1 MADRTYDTQG
11 PGDEGLFV
19 RNASGLVRE
28 AGATDTV
35 FFNWVAGGGVG
46 LALVY
51 NVYWALNAFPGVDL
65 VATTVLTVPF
75 AFAAVVVFGL
85 LAAAMPRS
93 GGDYVFVSRI
103 VHPAW
108 GFVSSWAGFISVVSY
123 CAFVAWFTA
132 VAFISGSAAVMGE
145 GLGSEPLIEFAGW
158 AASPGGSFILGA
170 LVLLLAA
177 GVMAA
182 GLRVALRTITILA
195 VVGLVGLIVSA
206 IVLALNTNDQFITAF
221 NSFAQA
227 RTGEANTYEAI
238 IATAA
243 ANEFVTEGPGT
254 APFFESTLPAMVI
267 TFYAV
272 GYSVWSIYYA
282 GEFKGGR
289 SRTRQLMTMF
299 IPTVLNSAVFVLLFL
314 LMFRTAGYEFLG
326 AASFVY
332 NYVPDEYPLTVPPF
346 VNFFASLLAGNA
358 LANVLISIT
367 WVVWPIAMV
376 ILIMVGFSR
385 VLFAWSFDGV
395 LPAALADVN
404 ERTHSPIKAI
414 LVSLALSLVAL
425 WLVVNVVE
433 FLTFLA
439 YTVLLAL
446 IFWISMAIAGI
457 VFPTRRREVYGA
469 SPARWTLGRIPVV
482 TLAGLVLGLFVVF
495 EFVVVFTFEG
505 LGILDRGEAVLV
517 TLAVLGSGL
526 AIFAT
531 SWLVRRSRGI
541 DPGFVYREI
550 PPE

>member
-1 MADRTYDTQG
+1 MADQAVESQAAA
-11 PGDEGLFV
+11 DEGLFV

-28 AGATDTV
+28 ANVTDTV

-65 VATTVLTVPF
+65 VTTTLLAVPF
-75 AFAAVVVFGL
+75 AFAAVAVFAL

-103 VHPAW
+103 VHPVW

-123 CAFVAWFTA
+123 CGFVAWFTS

-158 AASPGGSFILGA
+158 AASPGGA
-170 LVLLLAA
+170 LVLGTLVLLVAA

-182 GLRVALRTITILA
+182 GLRFALRTITVLA
-195 VVGLVGLIVSA
+195 VVGLVGLVLSA
-206 IVLALNTNDQFITAF
+206 IVLLLNTNQGFIAAF
-221 NSFAQA
+221 NSFAEA

-243 ANEFVTEGPGT
+243 ANGFVTAGPGT
-254 APFFESTLPAMVI
+254 APFFETTVPAMVI
-267 TFYAV
+267 AFYAV

-289 SRTRQLMTMF
+289 SRGRHLTSMF
-299 IPTVLNSAVFVLLFL
+299 IPTILNSLVFVLVFV
-314 LMFRTAGYEFLG
+314 LMFNVAGYEFLG

-332 NYVPDEYPLTVPPF
+332 NYVPDQYPLTVPPF

-358 LANVLISIT
+358 FLNVIISIT

-395 LPAALADVN
+395 LPSGLADVN

-414 LVSLALSLVAL
+414 GLSLVLSVIAL
-425 WLVVNVVE
+425 WLVVNVAE

-446 IFWISMAIAGI
+446 IFWISMAIAGLI
-457 VFPTRRREVYGA
+457 FPARRPDVYGA
-469 SPARWTLGRIPVV
+469 SPARWTVAGVPVV
-482 TLAGLVLGLFVVF
+482 SIAGLVLGLFVLF
-495 EFVVVFTFEG
+495 EFLVVFTFEG
-505 LGILDRGEAVLV
+505 LGIVDRGQALLV

-526 AIFAT
+526 AIFGI
-531 SWLVRRSRGI
+531 SWVVRRARGI
-541 DPGFVYREI
+541 DPGYVYREI